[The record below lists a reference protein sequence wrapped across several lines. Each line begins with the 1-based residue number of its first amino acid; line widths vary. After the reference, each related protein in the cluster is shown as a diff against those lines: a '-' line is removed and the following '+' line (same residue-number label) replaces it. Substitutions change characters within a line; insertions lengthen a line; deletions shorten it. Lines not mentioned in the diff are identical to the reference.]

1 MGEKRSPRRNPEKCG
16 EPFSP
21 NGVRF
26 TSRSRPPSLARNGT
40 SATNATLV
48 AFGDPR
54 PGGSLRPAG
63 LDGGY
68 GSVAARAQ
76 TFPPIPATRE
86 EVESVASSFGGRSEK
101 YVGQEATE
109 ERVGL
114 AGPKTRYLHFACHAV
129 LDSRFPLDSALVL
142 SPFDVDHPGGENG
155 LLQAWEIYGRG
166 FSRWHA
172 LRVRRFILEDP
183 MNRVKKLAIVAVVG
197 MLGFVNVASAQK
209 GHDKGKGQGKEKQDK
224 QEKKEEHR
232 AKKQEHKNGKQLVG
246 EKIKTNGHHVIHKK
260 GDYETAV
267 EVKNGKIAG
276 VHVKHA
282 KKGDVPVKKYKST
295 KKMAQRRVVGQA
307 DGISFASLEQA
318 EYIGTTYI
326 GYAYIDEYGYEEIYW
341 FPYDMILDGDTGAI
355 EYVPAY

>member
-1 MGEKRSPRRNPEKCG
+1 
-16 EPFSP
+16 
-21 NGVRF
+21 
-26 TSRSRPPSLARNGT
+26 
-40 SATNATLV
+40 
-48 AFGDPR
+48 
-54 PGGSLRPAG
+54 
-63 LDGGY
+63 
-68 GSVAARAQ
+68 
-76 TFPPIPATRE
+76 
-86 EVESVASSFGGRSEK
+86 
-101 YVGQEATE
+101 
-109 ERVGL
+109 
-114 AGPKTRYLHFACHAV
+114 
-129 LDSRFPLDSALVL
+129 
-142 SPFDVDHPGGENG
+142 
-155 LLQAWEIYGRG
+155 
-166 FSRWHA
+166 
-172 LRVRRFILEDP
+172 